1 MSGTREENLEAL
13 KQDWDEFNGKP
24 LDERVAMEWCTF
36 LEWKNQ
42 HPIETMELDRYT
54 ALLAEGGGTYFTNLI
69 ERKTAHCGRFRAASS
84 ASYGIYRTWA
94 DGGSGDDAPVF
105 SIPLS
110 KNGRPGK
117 ERELVNHSRARADF
131 EVKVRPVLAA
141 LARYDDLAQWRPLDL
156 NFARKV
162 GYMYNPDRM
171 LALYKTEVIRKIERF
186 LGIKDTGVAGYKDTE
201 AIKTRLTAAWG
212 VNTENTCS
220 WSIED
225 WKEWGLN
232 DKDISLTREFEVSQK
247 MSAFLY
253 LRFGANMDFEHKN
266 QVYYGPPG
274 TGKTHR
280 VTEAIAQRAILEGR
294 SVAAISKIVQFHPSY
309 SYEDFIEGLK
319 PVNSPGGGIALVHT
333 PGIFMRFCGEA
344 MTALREDRMAGKKHP
359 RTFYFVAD
367 EINRAELSRVL
378 GEVLVCLEESKRID
392 FDRDG
397 QETGLRVT
405 TQYAYMAAGANAGV
419 AAPGFGVPA
428 NLYFIGTMNDID
440 RSIDSFDMALRRR
453 FAWVRTGCDYE
464 VIRESVNEDEHAEAY
479 EGMCKKL
486 NSFIREDLELGESYE
501 IGHAYFMTIAERGI
515 SRKSL
520 GDLFDTRIGPLLTE
534 YLRTEHSPK
543 VIKDKLKLARDIF
556 SLNAA
561 AKSGATSP

>member
-13 KQDWDEFNGKP
+13 KQDWNAFQQKP
-24 LDERVAMEWCTF
+24 LDERVAKEWCAF
-36 LEWKNQ
+36 LTWTNE
-42 HPIETMELDRYT
+42 HPIETMALDHYT
-54 ALLAEGGGTYFTNLI
+54 ALLPEGGGTYFTNLI

-84 ASYGIYRTWA
+84 RSYGIYRTRA
-94 DGGSGDDAPVF
+94 NDGNGDEASVF
-105 SIPLS
+105 STPFS
-110 KNGRPGK
+110 KNGHLAK
-117 ERELVNHSRARADF
+117 ERELVDHSRASRDF
-131 EVKVRPVLAA
+131 EAKVQPVLKA
-141 LARYDDLAQWRPLDL
+141 LSRYDDLAEWSPLDL
-156 NFARKV
+156 NFVRKV
-162 GYMYNPDRM
+162 GYMCNPNHM

-186 LGIKDTGVAGYKDTE
+186 LGIKEAKDSGYKDTE
-201 AIKTRLTAAWG
+201 AIKTKLTAAWD
-212 VNTENTCS
+212 VSTENTCS
-220 WSIED
+220 WSID
-225 WKEWGLN
+225 KWKEWGLN
-232 DKDISLTREFEVSQK
+232 DEDFSLTRKFEVSQK

-253 LRFGANMDFEHKN
+253 QRFGANMDFEHKN

-280 VTEAIAQRAILEGR
+280 VTEAIAQRAILEDR
-294 SVAAISKIVQFHPSY
+294 SVAEMSKIVQFHPSY

-333 PGIFMRFCGEA
+333 PGIFMRFCEEA
-344 MTALREDRMAGKKHP
+344 MTALREDRMAGEKHP

-405 TQYAYMAAGANAGV
+405 TQYAYMAAGAHAGEAV
-419 AAPGFGVPA
+419 RGFGVPA

-464 VIRESVNEDEHAEAY
+464 VIRESVNEDAHAEAY

-486 NSFIREDLELGESYE
+486 NTFIRDDLQLGESYE
-501 IGHAYFMTIAERGI
+501 IGHAYFMTIAESKI
-515 SRKSL
+515 TKKSL

-534 YLRTEHSPK
+534 YLRAEHSPTR
-543 VIKDKLKLARDIF
+543 IKDELKKARAIF
-556 SLNAA
+556 SLNA
-561 AKSGATSP
+561 GATNQ